1 MIITKNL
8 KLLFGIFIS
17 FNLFSNI
24 SYAQNDSA
32 IKDKETVSESTKET
46 NTIAKETSEDQINI
60 KILDKLWDNRE
71 TNEGEQEI
79 INFFKKEIKVPND
92 FNISWKISRLVY
104 YYGNFMQVETLTK
117 SEKTKVFKYGYE
129 AGEMAKKLEPKRV
142 EGFYWYAINLG
153 SYGLSKGIFSA
164 LNNAKPGRDAL
175 IEASKIDPKYQWCGP
190 LRILGRYYQEVP
202 GGLISFG
209 DKKIAEEYYNKAIQ
223 SCPEFRLNTMY
234 LGILK
239 KKAGDKNVALEL
251 FKKAQTLPDVDG
263 KIEEKRYAKELA
275 ENIKSV
281 QNM

>member
-1 MIITKNL
+1 ML
-8 KLLFGIFIS
+8 KSKKLKIFIS
-17 FNLFSNI
+17 LIFSFNLIHNI
-24 SYAQNDSA
+24 SFSQSDTN
-32 IKDKETVSESTKET
+32 IKET
-46 NTIAKETSEDQINI
+46 NKELVKDLNEEQINI

-71 TNEGEQEI
+71 TTEGEQEI
-79 INFFKKEIKVPND
+79 IKFFHKEIKVPND
-92 FNISWKISRLVY
+92 FDISWRVARLVY
-104 YYGNFMQVETLTK
+104 FYANFMSPENLTK
-117 SEKTKVFKYGYE
+117 SEKTKVFKYGFE
-129 AGEMAKKLEPKRV
+129 AGRIAKELETKRV
-142 EGFYWYAINLG
+142 EGYYWYAINLG

-175 IEASKIDPKYQWCGP
+175 IEAAKIDPTYQWCGP

-209 DKKIAEEYYNKAIQ
+209 DKKIAEDYFQKAIQ
-223 SCPEFRLNTMY
+223 SCPDFRLNTMY

-239 KKAGDKNVALEL
+239 KKAGEKMTALEL

-263 KIEEKRYAKELA
+263 KNEEKRYAKELA